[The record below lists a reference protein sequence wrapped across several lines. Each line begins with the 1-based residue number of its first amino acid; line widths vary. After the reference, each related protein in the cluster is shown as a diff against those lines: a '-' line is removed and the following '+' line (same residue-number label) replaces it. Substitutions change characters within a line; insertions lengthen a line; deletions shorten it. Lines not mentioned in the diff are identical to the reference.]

1 MIDYASI
8 NFYVAEVIA
17 PVAPT
22 YKRDEND
29 LNHLF
34 TIDVLVRYK
43 NNEKIF
49 EKVKPANNN
58 IKQIPI
64 IGENVLVFQGF
75 SHDSHRNKR
84 DPQWYY
90 TLPLG
95 VQSGTNTNYLP
106 INSVSFTPDPDAVE
120 RIVSPL
126 QPYLGDLLTEGRW
139 GNSIRLGSTIS
150 TKMLAPDLI
159 KKYDVS
165 PSWYGPIIGAPIII
179 LSNSKESK
187 KGKQYSVENIE
198 ADYSSLY
205 LTSEQQIK
213 TILLGDRNSRNPLTK
228 FLPAETEYK
237 NSQLIGSADRIILK
251 AKTDVVVLDSPI
263 GIVLNTTGEVKIG
276 NDAAD
281 QSMVHG
287 DVLVSIL
294 QKIINQLLSGV
305 QVGDTY
311 APVGGYANGGKFA
324 KDAQELL
331 QELLSSTYF
340 IKKNTY

>member
-17 PVAPT
+17 PVTST

-106 INSVSFTPDPDAVE
+106 INSVSFTPDPNAVE
-120 RIVSPL
+120 RTVSPL
-126 QPYLGDLLTEGRW
+126 QPYLGDFITEGRW
-139 GNSIRLGSTIS
+139 CNSIRLGSTITTTNYDIQPTWKGS
-150 TKMLAPDLI
+150 TA
-159 KKYDVS
+159 
-165 PSWYGPIIGAPIII
+165 GAPIII
-179 LSNSKESK
+179 LSNSKESA
-187 KGKQYSVENIE
+187 KGKQYIVEDIE
-198 ADYSSLY
+198 SDHSSLY

-228 FLPAETEYK
+228 FTPAETQFNK
-237 NSQLIGSADRIILK
+237 SQLIGSADRIILK

-263 GIVLNTTGEVKIG
+263 GIVLNTTGEVKLG

-311 APVGGYANGGKFA
+311 APVGGYTNGGKFA

>member
-8 NFYVAEVIA
+8 NFYVAEVIQ
-17 PVAPT
+17 PITPT

-34 TIDVLVRYK
+34 SIDVLVRYK
-43 NNEKIF
+43 NNEKVF
-49 EKVKPANNN
+49 ERVKPANNN
-58 IKQIPI
+58 IKQIPL
-64 IGENVLVFQGF
+64 IGENVLIFQGF
-75 SHDSHRNKR
+75 SHDSHRNVR

-90 TLPLG
+90 TLPIG
-95 VQSGTNTNYLP
+95 VQSSTNTNYLP
-106 INSVSFTPDPDAVE
+106 INSVSFTPDKNAVE
-120 RIVSPL
+120 RTISPL

-139 GNSIRLGSTIS
+139 GNSIRLGSTLS
-150 TKMLAPDLI
+150 TNMFAPDLF
-159 KKYDVS
+159 KNYDKL
-165 PSWYGPIIGAPIII
+165 PTWYGPNIGAPIII

-187 KGKQYSVENIE
+187 KGKQFSVENIQ

-205 LTSEQQIK
+205 LTSEQAVP
-213 TILLGDRNSRNPLTK
+213 TLLLGDDNTPNPLTK
-228 FLPAETEYK
+228 FLPSTTMYK
-237 NSQLIGSADRIILK
+237 NSQLIGAADRIILK
-251 AKTDVVVLDSPI
+251 AKTDVVVLDSPL

-276 NDAAD
+276 SDDA
-281 QSMVHG
+281 SESLVHG

-311 APVGGYANGGKFA
+311 APTGGYTNGGKFA
-324 KDAQELL
+324 KDAQALL
-331 QELLSSTYF
+331 QELLSSKYF